1 MATLADLRYVPEFR
15 VIINDE
21 PIPAA
26 LRASISSVSYETGLE
41 GADRVEI
48 TLVNE
53 NLRWLDNPLF
63 ALDNALTLA
72 LGYAPGPLER
82 VFVGE
87 IVGQNATFPSSGTP
101 TLTVAAQDRRHRLQQ
116 GTKARWFAVPTPFS
130 GKLPL
135 PDQTVAS
142 IVSLENALIPLFE
155 PIGAVLAVLVGGVEV
170 FLAWGD
176 PDTMQGL
183 IRKQVGEND
192 FTFLTRI
199 AAENGWEMVVDH
211 NSSLG
216 EHTLRF
222 MSPLA
227 HLAPDVTLKYGRSL
241 IDFTPRLSDV
251 GQVVGVTVRLWQ
263 PNLKMEFTVTASWDY
278 ERNSLDLTISPG
290 FGGLG
295 ASGQTPQERKQEL
308 DEMIDI
314 AQALEQGKK
323 VQELQK
329 MRDKVGKPTA
339 ILTLVEE
346 PVTLASAGRVILSKL
361 IPSLNKRLTGSGNT
375 IGDPRIKAGS
385 VLRLEGLGE
394 QFGGLYRV
402 TSAKH
407 TIDSGGYQ
415 TNFDVRK
422 EVWFGSIPLVE
433 QGAVQARVLGER
445 IGRVDL

>member
-15 VIINDE
+15 VTINDE

-63 ALDNALTLA
+63 ALDNAMTLS
-72 LGYAPGPLER
+72 LGYAPEPLER

-101 TLTVAAQDRRHRLQQ
+101 TLTVVAQDRRQRLQR
-116 GTKARWFAVPTPFS
+116 GTKARWFTVPTPPS
-130 GKLPL
+130 GKWPL

-142 IVSLENALIPLFE
+142 IVSLENALIPLFD
-155 PIGAVLAVLVGGVEV
+155 PIGAVLAALVGGVEV
-170 FLAWGD
+170 FLARGD
-176 PDTMQGL
+176 NNTLQSL
-183 IRKQVGEND
+183 IRKQVGKSD
-192 FTFLTRI
+192 FEFLKYI
-199 AAENGWEMVVDH
+199 AQENGWEMVIDH
-211 NSSLG
+211 DGPLG
-216 EHTLRF
+216 GHKLRF
-222 MSPLA
+222 MSPLD

-251 GQVVGVTVRLWQ
+251 GQFAGVTVRLWQ
-263 PNLKMEFTVTASWDY
+263 PNLKMEFTITASWDY
-278 ERNSLDLTISPG
+278 DRNSLDVSISPG
-290 FGGLG
+290 FGSLG
-295 ASGQTPQERKQEL
+295 ATGATPQEL
-308 DEMIDI
+308 DALIKTAETREEK
-314 AQALEQGKK
+314 QAL
-323 VQELQK
+323 QK
-329 MRDKVGKPTA
+329 TRDEIEKP
-339 ILTLVEE
+339 ILTLIEE

-361 IPSLNKRLTGSGNT
+361 LPSLNNRLTGSGTT

-394 QFGGLYRV
+394 QFSGLYRV

-415 TNFDVRK
+415 TNFEVRK
-422 EVWFGSIPLVE
+422 EVWFGSIPLFE
-433 QGAVQARVLGER
+433 QKAVQARVLGER
-445 IGRVDL
+445 IGRVGLSQ